1 MARPAARSSA
11 GHETAQALG
20 QEWGRQEA
28 RCLLSLVVLWE
39 PEEQGP
45 RGGKTNGWREQE
57 APWTGEEPPL
67 ASNRL
72 SPRSCAASSPRV
84 AHTSPV
90 LARNRGEIRLD
101 PNPCA
106 HRERGRAGV
115 PPRALPSPH
124 LCQLRARAAAA
135 LRGPSKMPLN
145 WPQKLI
151 SLSPC
156 SPAEAEPRAL
166 AQPSAL
172 SFAPKVLPMPGAQPG
187 VCPQAPAPH
196 CALLQPQTCPGV
208 DMAAWPGLS
217 PRRAPPAAFPS
228 LQQLELQPAPSQP
241 VQTPR
246 LI

>member
-1 MARPAARSSA
+1 MEGARGSVDRRGTSS
-11 GHETAQALG
+11 GLEH
-20 QEWGRQEA
+20 
-28 RCLLSLVVLWE
+28 
-39 PEEQGP
+39 
-45 RGGKTNGWREQE
+45 
-57 APWTGEEPPL
+57 
-67 ASNRL
+67 RL
-72 SPRSCAASSPRV
+72 SPRSCAAGSPG
-84 AHTSPV
+84 APHTSPV
-90 LARNRGEIRLD
+90 QARNHGEIRLD
-101 PNPCA
+101 PDPCA
-106 HRERGRAGV
+106 QQERGQTGV
-115 PPRALPSPH
+115 PPQGLPSPC

-145 WPQKLI
+145 RPQKLI

-156 SPAEAEPRAL
+156 SSAEAEPRAL
-166 AQPSAL
+166 ALGCAV
-172 SFAPKVLPMPGAQPG
+172 SFAPKALPMPGAQPG

-196 CALLQPQTCPGV
+196 CTLLQPQLCPGV